1 MSNKGCVEIEDWG
14 FSVHFV
20 LGFQENPI
28 YTSHICFS
36 KDITN
41 RCKVYTKT
49 DSWFQKSYGEFG
61 QLPTS
66 SGKSIKMKFNV
77 LLLSKNYILSTKTL
91 YTDDDLSHI
100 TFNYLCENSPNY
112 LCQFWNH
119 KSFFTTPLL
128 CIFMLKH
135 YILSTKVAHQSPH
148 FQTFY
153 CSH

>member
-14 FSVHFV
+14 FSVYFV

-28 YTSHICFS
+28 YTLDICFS

-49 DSWFQKSYGEFG
+49 DSWFQKSYEEFG
-61 QLPTS
+61 QLQTS
-66 SGKSIKMKFNV
+66 SGKSIKMKLTG
-77 LLLSKNYILSTKTL
+77 LLLSKNYIPSAKTL
-91 YTDDDLSHI
+91 YTDDDLSNI
-100 TFNYLCENSPNY
+100 TLCENSPNY
-112 LCQFWNH
+112 LCQFWSH

-135 YILSTKVAHQSPH
+135 YILSI
-148 FQTFY
+148 
-153 CSH
+153 